1 MTTTGMVTRG
11 ERIDA
16 VDVARGLALLGIF
29 LVNVRFFSEPFGS
42 FLEMRPTGSLGDQIV
57 HVFVQV
63 VCLGKFYSLFSLLFG
78 VGFALQRARV
88 TTRTGP
94 GRSWGWLY
102 SRRLLFLLLAG
113 ACHALFFW
121 YGDILFTYAVAG
133 FVLLAC
139 GSLKPRTLALLG
151 VGVLA
156 FSMLLGVGFA
166 ALNELGRVQQP
177 RTSAPGQPAPMSADE
192 VESAAQ
198 PGSPDADAPE
208 SPAPN
213 SPEQADPDAN
223 TATVEIAVPGAGPAD
238 PAPGSFEATP
248 FGRLVKGFQSGQVQ
262 QPDHPIW
269 IQAET
274 EAYRDG
280 PYDQVFYFRALSWGF
295 ILIVTMFGF
304 GWSVIG
310 MMLLGAALAKGGLL
324 NASHG
329 EFHRRLAII
338 GLSVGLACAGAA
350 SAIISTASG
359 TVPIMLYTLFQG
371 LAGPLVALGILGGV
385 CVLVQARRAR
395 ALTGLLACTGRMAFT
410 NYLLQTLVATTT
422 FYFYGLGLFGS
433 FNRVEQT
440 VFVVAVYACQLV
452 FSGMWMR
459 FFTMGPLEW
468 VWRWWTYLARP
479 ALLRVG

>member
-1 MTTTGMVTRG
+1 MTTTGMVTRA

-88 TTRTGP
+88 TTRTEP
-94 GRSWGWLY
+94 GRSWAWLY
-102 SRRLLFLLLAG
+102 SRRLLFLLMAG
-113 ACHALFFW
+113 VFHALFFW

-156 FSMLLGVGFA
+156 FSMLLSVGFA

-177 RTSAPGQPAPMSADE
+177 RTSAQGEPAPTPADAGNTVEQDAPPSAD
-192 VESAAQ
+192 AT
-198 PGSPDADAPE
+198 PDPDTPE
-208 SPAPN
+208 H
-213 SPEQADPDAN
+213 ADPDAS
-223 TATVEIAVPGAGPAD
+223 TATIEIAVPQGAPAGPT
-238 PAPGSFEATP
+238 PGSFEATP
-248 FGRLVKGFQSGQVQ
+248 FGRLIKGFQSGQVQ

-269 IQAET
+269 MQAET

-280 PYDQVFYFRALSWGF
+280 PYDQVFYFRALSWVF

-324 NASHG
+324 GAVHAP
-329 EFHRRLAII
+329 FHRRLAII

-350 SAIISTASG
+350 SAIISTSSG
-359 TVPIMLYTLFQG
+359 TVPMMLYTLFQG
-371 LAGPLVALGILGGV
+371 LAGPLVALGILGGI

-395 ALTGLLACTGRMAFT
+395 ALTGLLACTGRMAFS

-433 FNRVEQT
+433 FSRVEQT
-440 VFVVAVYACQLV
+440 VFVLAVYACQLV